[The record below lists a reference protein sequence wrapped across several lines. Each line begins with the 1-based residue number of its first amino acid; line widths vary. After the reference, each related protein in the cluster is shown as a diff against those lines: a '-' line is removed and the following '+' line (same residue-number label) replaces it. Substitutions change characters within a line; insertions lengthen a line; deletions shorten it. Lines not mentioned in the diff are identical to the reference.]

1 MRRSVLLFT
10 LMMATTATGALAAD
24 LPVNTRLG
32 AIFAEPAQAPV
43 YRRHAGLEI
52 EYVPGVFAPE
62 IDVRPLVNGYYGK
75 PNSYFY
81 RPYYSS
87 DTDAYKRLPY
97 ACGFYGYC

>member
-1 MRRSVLLFT
+1 MRRAVLLT
-10 LMMATTATGALAAD
+10 SMIMAMTATRVLAAD

-32 AIFAEPAQAPV
+32 AIFAEPAKAPV
-43 YRRHAGLEI
+43 YRRHAELEI

-87 DTDAYKRLPY
+87 TTDAYKRLPY

>member
-1 MRRSVLLFT
+1 MRRAVLLIP
-10 LMMATTATGALAAD
+10 MMLAMTATGALSAD
-24 LPVNTRLG
+24 LPPNTRLG
-32 AIFAEPAQAPV
+32 AIFAEPAKAPV
-43 YRRHAGLEI
+43 YRGHAELEI